1 LPQSITPFHFD
12 CWIVTLLTIAL
23 PAWRWRT
30 EWRHKRL
37 LKGTLPC
44 DHCGYDLRA
53 TSAMA

>member
-12 CWIVTLLTIAL
+12 CWIVALLTIAL